1 MRLRVISDFGAQR
14 LVDVGVSGAFRAEK
28 DAGCSL
34 GHISVSG
41 LGTMLQLVFETYAI
55 LEVFASIWQARRI
68 DRRRLWHIERILMQP
83 IWHIERILM
92 QPAL

>member
-1 MRLRVISDFGAQR
+1 MRLRAISDFGAQR
-14 LVDVGVSGAFRAEK
+14 LVDVEASGAFRAEK

-41 LGTMLQLVFETYAI
+41 LGTMLQLVFGTYAI

-83 IWHIERILM
+83 IWHIERILV
-92 QPAL
+92 QPTF